1 MKWSFQIGK
10 VFGIPIRVHITFFL
24 LLIFIGFYGSRLEG
38 ARSGV
43 FGILSVILIFLC
55 VVIHELSHSLLARK
69 YGVKV
74 KDIVLLPIGGVSE
87 MEELPQKP
95 DEEIFVALAG
105 PVTSI
110 LLALIF
116 YLAFVFFTPGIRN
129 LKISIFQGNL
139 LLNLFF
145 INLILALFNLLP
157 AFPMDGGRVLRGF
170 LGLRMDLLKA
180 TRIAVGI
187 GEIFAIFLFFFGLF
201 FNPWLAL
208 IAIFIY
214 LGAEGEKK
222 ATELKVVITDVPV
235 KAAML
240 TDVEAITP
248 DVTLGMVLEK
258 ICHGLQQDFP
268 IIEGN
273 KVLGILSREKIFSA
287 LHNHSKDTRV
297 REIMPQD
304 FLSTSEDTPLS
315 EVFKKMSSEKISV
328 LPVMQGGILKGL
340 ISLEQIGKYHMLCG
354 LKR

>member
-38 ARSGV
+38 ARSGA
-43 FGILSVILIFLC
+43 FGILSVILVFLC
-55 VVIHELSHSLLARK
+55 VVIHELSHSLVAQR

-87 MEELPQKP
+87 MEEIPQKP
-95 DEEIFVALAG
+95 KEEISVALAG
-105 PVTSI
+105 PVISI
-110 LLALIF
+110 ALALIF
-116 YLAFVFFTPGIRN
+116 YLAFVFFTPGMGH

-157 AFPMDGGRVLRGF
+157 AFPMDGGRVLRGL
-170 LGLRMDLLKA
+170 LGLKMDLLKA

-187 GEIFAIFLFFFGLF
+187 GELFAIFLFFFGLF

-222 ATELKVVITDVPV
+222 ATELKVAIADVPV
-235 KAAML
+235 KVAML
-240 TDVEAITP
+240 TEVEAITP
-248 DVTLGMVLEK
+248 DVTLGTVLEK

-297 REIMPQD
+297 REIMSQE

-315 EVFKKMSSEKISV
+315 EAFKKMNSEKISV
-328 LPVMQGGILKGL
+328 LPVLQGGILKGL

-354 LKR
+354 LRR

>member
-10 VFGIPIRVHITFFL
+10 LFGIPIRVHITFFL

-38 ARSGV
+38 ARSGL

-55 VVIHELSHSLLARK
+55 VIIHELFHSLVARS

-74 KDIVLLPIGGVSE
+74 IDIVLLPIGGVSE

-95 DEEIFVALAG
+95 KQEISVALAG
-105 PVTSI
+105 PATSI
-110 LLALIF
+110 ILALIF
-116 YLAFVFFTPGIRN
+116 YFAFAFLTPGMKS

-145 INLILALFNLLP
+145 INLILAIFNLLP
-157 AFPMDGGRVLRGF
+157 AFPMDGGRVLRGL
-170 LGLRMDLLKA
+170 LGLRMDFLKA

-187 GEIFAIFLFFFGLF
+187 GEVFAIFLFFFGLF

-222 ATELKVVITDVPV
+222 ATELKVAIADVPV
-235 KAAML
+235 KVAML

-248 DVTLGMVLEK
+248 DVTLGTVLEK

-268 IIEGN
+268 IIQGN

-287 LHNHSKDTRV
+287 LHNYPKDTKI
-297 REIMPQD
+297 REIMSQK
-304 FLSTSEDTPLS
+304 FLSTTEDAALS
-315 EVFKKMSSEKISV
+315 EAFKQMTSEKLSV
-328 LPVMQGGILKGL
+328 LPVMKGEVLKGL

-354 LKR
+354 PRR